1 MEEKELLQKG
11 FYFVY
16 PPQLENDKFYTII
29 LKNGN
34 QVDNVKYW
42 AFGREFIGEG
52 DLRFQK
58 KDVYL
63 FKIK

>member
-11 FYFVY
+11 FYFVN
-16 PPQLENDKFYTII
+16 PPNLKNNKIYSII
-29 LKNGN
+29 LKDGS

-58 KDVYL
+58 KDVSL